1 MYNLAPLKI
10 DLKGLQEGLTTVD
23 IKLDDAFF
31 EAIEAPDI
39 KRGQL
44 DLRLT
49 ISRNESFFE
58 LMFDIKGQVIVPC
71 DLCLDDML
79 QPVAC
84 DERLVVKFGDEY
96 SEDDDLVTVNEDEGI
111 LDVAWFV
118 YEFIVL
124 NIPIRHVH
132 APGKCNPAMMKVLD
146 ELSTSRSGEE
156 DEEHNVDP
164 RWETLRQLNIKD

>member
-10 DLKGLQEGLTTVD
+10 DLKGLQEGLTTID

-132 APGKCNPAMMKVLD
+132 APGKCNPAMMKIL
-146 ELSTSRSGEE
+146 EEHSAARSGDGD
-156 DEEHNVDP
+156 DEKPVDS
-164 RWETLRQLNIKD
+164 RWAALSQIKINN

>member
-49 ISRNESFFE
+49 VSRNESFFE

-71 DLCLDDML
+71 DLCLDDMH

-132 APGKCNPAMMKVLD
+132 APGKCNPAMMKIL
-146 ELSTSRSGEE
+146 EEHSAARSGDGD
-156 DEEHNVDP
+156 DEKPVDS
-164 RWETLRQLNIKD
+164 RWAALSQIKINN

>member
-49 ISRNESFFE
+49 VSRNESFFE

-132 APGKCNPAMMKVLD
+132 APGKCNPAMMKIL
-146 ELSTSRSGEE
+146 EEHSAARSGDGD
-156 DEEHNVDP
+156 DEKPVDS
-164 RWETLRQLNIKD
+164 RWAALSQIKINN

>member
-49 ISRNESFFE
+49 VSRNESFFE

-132 APGKCNPAMMKVLD
+132 APGNA
-146 ELSTSRSGEE
+146 
-156 DEEHNVDP
+156 
-164 RWETLRQLNIKD
+164 TLP